1 MKRAIVLFALSMA
14 CGAGAS
20 QRVVAT
26 LSTSPQAGAAFAEL
40 RAAFEHDPHDAKLA
54 AKFRRFLNTYP
65 SDRTTPL
72 ARLELGHVLLDQ
84 KDVEGARAELAQVPE
99 PPLGNEHDF
108 WLALRA
114 RLLRA
119 DKQSDAALAILQPLV
134 GTVVDTPLRT
144 TLLEEVAVASI
155 DAKRSLEAVAYLDGW
170 LRSVPAHEHK
180 AAHERVRDQLQRVAP
195 NVLAETMLAMQGE
208 GGGGYSPELQ
218 RLVAEALAKHAL
230 DAQDTQLAQRLIASS
245 LGKYLT
251 GSATGQDLRDL
262 ATSLRGAHAVT
273 ARTVGLV
280 LPTQTA
286 ELRDA
291 AADAARGAAFALGLP
306 RAHDTDDAT
315 RLVTR
320 ADSGTFAPS
329 ASGGPA
335 TGGPGTLEASL
346 EEVAGAG
353 AAIIVAGF
361 DETDAERACAWG
373 EKNRLPV
380 ITLAAPT
387 TPGHDFCFVAGE
399 TRDISVT
406 LLVAELTKRSGKRHP
421 KVATVAGEMGEAAFA
436 RTRSDALDFL
446 PPFRCEPPYS
456 RSRLPLADWEKQGVR
471 DFLVSSSAGCVRTL
485 LPALPQ
491 GAIAGL
497 SLEST
502 PGSEGMRAAGAQV
515 FAVEPVASPQFGDY
529 EQKFGGAPDYWT
541 SLGRDA
547 VALAQL
553 AEANLPLDTTTRA
566 SEIARRR
573 EMARN
578 GLLAAK
584 ATLWTTDA
592 TGFAERHGLS
602 RTLRVVNLR

>member
-1 MKRAIVLFALSMA
+1 MRRAIVLAAFAIA
-14 CGAGAS
+14 CGGGIGD
-20 QRVVAT
+20 RVVAT
-26 LSTSPQAGAAFAEL
+26 LSASPQAGAAFATL

-54 AKFRRFLNTYP
+54 ARFQQFLRAYP
-65 SDRTTPL
+65 NDRATPL
-72 ARLELGHVLLDQ
+72 ARLELGHVLLDE

-170 LRSVPAHEHK
+170 LRSVPPHEHK
-180 AAHERVRDQLQRVAP
+180 AAHDRVRDQLQRIAP
-195 NVLAETMLAMQGE
+195 SVLQETMLAMQGD

-218 RLVAEALAKHAL
+218 RLLAEALAKHAL

-245 LGKYLT
+245 IGKYLT

-262 ATSLRGAHAVT
+262 ATSLRGAHAVA

-280 LPTQTA
+280 LPTSTA

-306 RAHDTDDAT
+306 RAHETDDGT

-320 ADSGTFAPS
+320 ADSG
-329 ASGGPA
+329 GPA
-335 TGGPGTLEASL
+335 AGGTGTLEASL

-353 AAIIVAGF
+353 AAIVVAGF
-361 DETDAERACAWG
+361 DEADAERACAWA
-373 EKNRLPV
+373 EKNQLVV
-380 ITLAAPT
+380 ITLAAAST
-387 TPGHDFCFVAGE
+387 QNREFCFVAGE
-399 TRDISVT
+399 ARDASVT
-406 LLVAELTKRSGKRHP
+406 LLVAELTKRAGKRHP
-421 KVATVAGEMGEAAFA
+421 KVATVAGELAEPVLA
-436 RTRSDALDFL
+436 RTKADALDL
-446 PPFRCEPPYS
+446 LAPFRCDPPYS
-456 RSRLPLADWEKQGVR
+456 RSRLPLADWAKENVH
-471 DFLVSSSAGCVRTL
+471 DFLISSAPACVRTL

-491 GAIAGL
+491 GANAGL
-497 SLEST
+497 SIESA
-502 PGSEGMRAAGAQV
+502 PGADALRVASAHV
-515 FAVEPVASPQFGDY
+515 FAVQPVASPQFADY
-529 EQKFGGAPDYWT
+529 EQKFGSAPDYWT

-547 VALAQL
+547 VTLAHL
-553 AEANLPLDTTTRA
+553 AEADLPLDTTSRA

-573 EMARN
+573 EIARK

-584 ATLWTTDA
+584 ATLWTTDT
-592 TGFAERHGLS
+592 TGFADAHALG
-602 RTLRVVNLR
+602 RTLRVVDLH

>member
-1 MKRAIVLFALSMA
+1 MKRAILLFAFSIA
-14 CGAGAS
+14 CGGGAGT
-20 QRVVAT
+20 RVVAT
-26 LSTSPQAGAAFAEL
+26 LSTSPQAGAAFADL
-40 RAAFEHDPHDAKLA
+40 RAGFEHDPHDAKLA
-54 AKFRRFLNTYP
+54 ARFRRFLNTYP
-65 SDRTTPL
+65 NDRTTPL

-84 KDVEGARAELAQVPE
+84 KDVEGARAELARVPE

-170 LRSVPAHEHK
+170 LRSVPPHEHK
-180 AAHERVRDQLQRVAP
+180 AAHERVRDELQRVAP

-218 RLVAEALAKHAL
+218 RLVAESLAKHAL

-320 ADSGTFAPS
+320 ADSG
-329 ASGGPA
+329 
-335 TGGPGTLEASL
+335 GPGTLEASL

-406 LLVAELTKRSGKRHP
+406 LLVAELAKRSGKRHP

-446 PPFRCEPPYS
+446 TPFRCEPPYS

-502 PGSEGMRAAGAQV
+502 PGSEGLRVAGAHV

-529 EQKFGGAPDYWT
+529 EQKFGSAPDYWT

-553 AEANLPLDTTTRA
+553 AEANLPLDTTSRA

-592 TGFAERHGLS
+592 TGFAGRHALS
-602 RTLRVVNLR
+602 RTLRVVDLR